1 VRFEASA
8 ICLSWIPPQ
17 AVEGMFKIPFSL
29 GVAHYDAPPPD
40 SSPDVDALLAADAI
54 RFANDLRGWV
64 EVDDDG
70 RIVDCGMSGR
80 GRLGSTTMRLRSRGM
95 TFAGVALPE
104 ITEPPT
110 VESEKTTFVQT
121 AGGHTG
127 VGVPRAVPDP
137 PFWRLTAPLAWSTIS
152 LTLHADGSSES
163 TIADASPF
171 PRHYLYDTRGRLTHK
186 SALIGYKNWL
196 RRSNEQH
203 SPWSGKHPSIPL
215 AAVSSEV
222 ERAVADAV
230 LVSGS
235 HSEHRLP
242 SGRLLSDR
250 PIAETEVHVLLDG
263 LLVIEMDGNPVSEV
277 GPGAIFDPTLRSPE
291 SKQHVSVR
299 ARTPCRLAVLPREEL
314 DQESLLQVAVEQTKR
329 LQRSTE
335 QPN

>member
-1 VRFEASA
+1 MRFEASA
-8 ICLSWIPPQ
+8 TCVSWIPPQ
-17 AVEGMFKIPFSL
+17 AVEGMFKIPFNL

-54 RFANDLRGWV
+54 RFANEVQGWV
-64 EVDDDG
+64 EVGDG
-70 RIVDCGMSGR
+70 RIINCGMSGR

-110 VESEKTTFVQT
+110 VDNDHATFVQT
-121 AGGHTG
+121 VGGHTG

-137 PFWRLTAPLAWSTIS
+137 PFWRVTAPLAWSTIT
-152 LTLHADGSSES
+152 LTVHADGSSES

-186 SALIGYKNWL
+186 SALIKYKDWL
-196 RRSNEQH
+196 HRSNERR
-203 SPWSGKHPSIPL
+203 SPWAGEHPTIPV

-230 LVSGS
+230 LVSGG
-235 HSEHRLP
+235 HHEHRLP
-242 SGRLLSDR
+242 SGGRLSDR

-263 LLVIEMDGNPVSEV
+263 LLVIEIDGKPVSEV
-277 GPGAIFDPTLRSPE
+277 GPGAIFDPTLRTSE
-291 SKQHVSVR
+291 SKQHVTVR
-299 ARTPCRLAVLPREEL
+299 ARTPCRLAVLPREGL
-314 DQESLLQVAVEQTKR
+314 DQESLLQVAVEQSQR

-335 QPN
+335 RSN